1 MPLTSKW
8 IKYWL
13 KIHVSVPK
21 LSIQWRLLKEIKE
34 TRDNSKV
41 KFKKNELENLSSFR
55 CLGFRQYGKNL
66 TFL

>member
-1 MPLTSKW
+1 M
-8 IKYWL
+8 
-13 KIHVSVPK
+13 
-21 LSIQWRLLKEIKE
+21 E

-66 TFL
+66 TFLFFKKKKKSRERKNHYFQK